1 MTITNKQ
8 RRFVEEYLRDFNA
21 TQAAIRCGY
30 SPKTARAQGSR
41 LFTNVDISKAIKEA
55 VEMPPDEVKARLA
68 DIARGDIA
76 DLMEITTSGF
86 EFKLLL
92 EDESGERIVNPKTK
106 LIKKIKQKV
115 TTILSKNE
123 SGEDREIV
131 ETEIELYSA
140 HEALRDIGKLHK
152 MFVDRQEITGK
163 DGGAI
168 IIDWDDHASN
178 D

>member
-1 MTITNKQ
+1 M
-8 RRFVEEYLRDFNA
+8 
-21 TQAAIRCGY
+21 
-30 SPKTARAQGSR
+30 
-41 LFTNVDISKAIKEA
+41 FTNVDISKAMKEA

>member
-1 MTITNKQ
+1 M
-8 RRFVEEYLRDFNA
+8 
-21 TQAAIRCGY
+21 
-30 SPKTARAQGSR
+30 
-41 LFTNVDISKAIKEA
+41 FTNVDISKAIKEA